1 MRAILQLK
9 PLLTIHLNAKSQSS
23 LKNKITLKNKLNHA
37 RIILEFIPSLIYF
50 LIQKVSVLKHL
61 APLIHIP
68 FKALWLGT
76 ALSMFLSLNLNA
88 EENPTKTEPKSAKG
102 VKNKPKSPVTK
113 VMMTNCDNIKDFNAK
128 QKEVLKAA
136 YQFGSKENLGYE
148 MAGIAWKESCAGTYK
163 INFSDPSAGIYHA
176 YIPSVLKSYGH
187 NNSPFL
193 RNVMGELLIKDDA
206 FASEVALKELLYWKT
221 RYHDNLKDMIKS
233 YNKGSRWEKNE
244 KANADA
250 EKYYEEIQDKIRR
263 LKESKIFDSQ
273 SSNDQELQKSANSN
287 LDLDPIGNAM
297 PQTLAKTETKETQ
310 IEETQTQK
318 SQEMKEAASEQ
329 AIKKP
334 LEKEKDKPMYFAQ
347 INSSA
352 DFAPAKK
359 SPKKP
364 AKASPKRSSKNNIS
378 VKNNTK
384 TASKSKEVCKNCSPG
399 QRNAILANHIT
410 LMQEL

>member
-1 MRAILQLK
+1 M
-9 PLLTIHLNAKSQSS
+9 
-23 LKNKITLKNKLNHA
+23 
-37 RIILEFIPSLIYF
+37 
-50 LIQKVSVLKHL
+50 KHL
-61 APLIHIP
+61 TPLTHTL
-68 FKALWLGT
+68 FKALWLGV
-76 ALSMFLSLNLNA
+76 ALSASLSLVA
-88 EENPTKTEPKSAKG
+88 AENPTKTEPKPAKG

-113 VMMTNCDNIKDFNAK
+113 VMMTNCDNLKDFNAK
-128 QKEVLKAA
+128 QKEVLKFA

-148 MAGIAWKESCAGTYK
+148 MAGIAWKESCAGVYK
-163 INFSDPSAGIYHA
+163 INFSDPSAGVYHS

-187 NNSPFL
+187 NDSPFL

-206 FASEVALKELLYWKT
+206 FASQVALKELLYWKT

-233 YNKGSRWEKNE
+233 YNKGSRWERNE
-244 KANADA
+244 KSNADA

-297 PQTLAKTETKETQ
+297 PQTLAAQKSQIEKSQ
-310 IEETQTQK
+310 IEETQAEKPQEPR
-318 SQEMKEAASEQ
+318 EMKEATSDQ
-329 AIKKP
+329 ITNKP
-334 LEKEKDKPMYFAQ
+334 EKAKDKPMYLAQ
-347 INSSA
+347 INST
-352 DFAPAKK
+352 DFTPAKK

-364 AKASPKRSSKNNIS
+364 AKASPKRFSKNNIS

-384 TASKSKEVCKNCSPG
+384 TASKNSKNKEVCKNCSPG

>member
-1 MRAILQLK
+1 M
-9 PLLTIHLNAKSQSS
+9 
-23 LKNKITLKNKLNHA
+23 
-37 RIILEFIPSLIYF
+37 
-50 LIQKVSVLKHL
+50 KHL
-61 APLIHIP
+61 TPLTHTL
-68 FKALWLGT
+68 FKALWLGA
-76 ALSMFLSLNLNA
+76 ALSASLSLAAA
-88 EENPTKTEPKSAKG
+88 ESPTKTEPKPAKG

-113 VMMTNCDNIKDFNAK
+113 VMMTNCDNLKDFNAK

-148 MAGIAWKESCAGTYK
+148 MAGIAWKESCAGVYK
-163 INFSDPSAGIYHA
+163 INFSDPSAGVYHS

-187 NNSPFL
+187 NDSPFL

-244 KANADA
+244 KSNADA
-250 EKYYEEIQDKIRR
+250 EKYYEEIQDRIRR

-310 IEETQTQK
+310 TEETQAEK
-318 SQEMKEAASEQ
+318 PREMKETTSEQ
-329 AIKKP
+329 TTNKP
-334 LEKEKDKPMYFAQ
+334 EKEKDKPMYLAQ
-347 INSSA
+347 INSA
-352 DFAPAKK
+352 DFTPAKK

-364 AKASPKRSSKNNIS
+364 AKANPKRSSKNNI
-378 VKNNTK
+378 NNIKSHSK
-384 TASKSKEVCKNCSPG
+384 TASKNSKNKEVCKNCSPG

>member
-1 MRAILQLK
+1 M
-9 PLLTIHLNAKSQSS
+9 
-23 LKNKITLKNKLNHA
+23 
-37 RIILEFIPSLIYF
+37 
-50 LIQKVSVLKHL
+50 KHL
-61 APLIHIP
+61 TPLTHTI
-68 FKALWLGT
+68 FKALLLGT
-76 ALSMFLSLNLNA
+76 ALNASLSLAAA
-88 EENPTKTEPKSAKG
+88 ESPTKTEPKPAKG

-113 VMMTNCDNIKDFNAK
+113 VMMTNCDSIKDFNAK

-148 MAGIAWKESCAGTYK
+148 MAGIAWKESCAGVYK
-163 INFSDPSAGIYHA
+163 INFSDPSTGVYHS

-187 NNSPFL
+187 NDSPFL

-244 KANADA
+244 KSNADA
-250 EKYYEEIQDKIRR
+250 EKYYEEIQDRIRR

-297 PQTLAKTETKETQ
+297 PQTLAKTEAKETQ
-310 IEETQTQK
+310 TEQTQAEK
-318 SQEMKEAASEQ
+318 SQEMKEATSEQ
-329 AIKKP
+329 TTSKP
-334 LEKEKDKPMYFAQ
+334 EKAKDKPMYLAQ
-347 INSSA
+347 INST
-352 DFAPAKK
+352 DFTPAKK

-364 AKASPKRSSKNNIS
+364 AKVSQKRSPKNNKNNAKS
-378 VKNNTK
+378 STK
-384 TASKSKEVCKNCSPG
+384 IASKKQEVCKNCSPG
-399 QRNAILANHIT
+399 QRNAILANRIT

>member
-1 MRAILQLK
+1 M
-9 PLLTIHLNAKSQSS
+9 
-23 LKNKITLKNKLNHA
+23 
-37 RIILEFIPSLIYF
+37 
-50 LIQKVSVLKHL
+50 KHL
-61 APLIHIP
+61 TPLTHTL
-68 FKALWLGT
+68 FKALWLGV
-76 ALSMFLSLNLNA
+76 ALSASLSLAAA
-88 EENPTKTEPKSAKG
+88 ESPTKTEPKPAKG

-113 VMMTNCDNIKDFNAK
+113 VMMTNCDNLKDFNAK

-250 EKYYEEIQDKIRR
+250 EKYYEEIQDRIRR

-297 PQTLAKTETKETQ
+297 PQTLAAQKSQIEKSQ
-310 IEETQTQK
+310 IEETQAEK
-318 SQEMKEAASEQ
+318 SQEMKEATSER

-347 INSSA
+347 INSA

-359 SPKKP
+359 NPKKP
-364 AKASPKRSSKNNIS
+364 AKVSPKRSSKNNIS
-378 VKNNTK
+378 VKSNTK
-384 TASKSKEVCKNCSPG
+384 TASKNKEVCKNCSPG

>member
-1 MRAILQLK
+1 M
-9 PLLTIHLNAKSQSS
+9 
-23 LKNKITLKNKLNHA
+23 
-37 RIILEFIPSLIYF
+37 
-50 LIQKVSVLKHL
+50 KHL
-61 APLIHIP
+61 TPLTHTL
-68 FKALWLGT
+68 FKALWLGV
-76 ALSMFLSLNLNA
+76 ALSASLSLVAA
-88 EENPTKTEPKSAKG
+88 ESPTKTEPKPAKG

-113 VMMTNCDNIKDFNAK
+113 VMMTNCDNLKDFNAK

-148 MAGIAWKESCAGTYK
+148 MAGIAWKESCAGVYK
-163 INFSDPSAGIYHA
+163 INFSDPSAGVYHS

-187 NNSPFL
+187 NDSPFL

-244 KANADA
+244 KSNADA
-250 EKYYEEIQDKIRR
+250 EKYYEEIQDRIRR

-297 PQTLAKTETKETQ
+297 PQALAKTEAKETQ
-310 IEETQTQK
+310 TEETQAEK
-318 SQEMKEAASEQ
+318 SQEMKEATSEQ
-329 AIKKP
+329 TTSKP
-334 LEKEKDKPMYFAQ
+334 EKAKDKPMYFAQ
-347 INSSA
+347 NNST

-364 AKASPKRSSKNNIS
+364 AKASQKRSFKNNIS

-384 TASKSKEVCKNCSPG
+384 TASKKQEVCKNCSPG

>member
-1 MRAILQLK
+1 M
-9 PLLTIHLNAKSQSS
+9 
-23 LKNKITLKNKLNHA
+23 
-37 RIILEFIPSLIYF
+37 
-50 LIQKVSVLKHL
+50 KHL
-61 APLIHIP
+61 TPLTHTL
-68 FKALWLGT
+68 FKALWLGA
-76 ALSMFLSLNLNA
+76 ALSASLSLVAA
-88 EENPTKTEPKSAKG
+88 ESPTKTEPKPAKG

-113 VMMTNCDNIKDFNAK
+113 VMMTNCDNLKDFNAK

-148 MAGIAWKESCAGTYK
+148 MAGIAWKESCAGVYK
-163 INFSDPSAGIYHA
+163 INFSDPSAGVYHS

-187 NNSPFL
+187 NDSPFL

-206 FASEVALKELLYWKT
+206 FASQVALKELLYWKT

-244 KANADA
+244 KSNADA

-297 PQTLAKTETKETQ
+297 PQTLAAQKSQ
-310 IEETQTQK
+310 IEKSQTEETQAEK
-318 SQEMKEAASEQ
+318 PQEMKEATSEQ
-329 AIKKP
+329 TANKP
-334 LEKEKDKPMYFAQ
+334 EKAKDKPMYLAQ
-347 INSSA
+347 INDA
-352 DFAPAKK
+352 DFTPAKK

-384 TASKSKEVCKNCSPG
+384 TASKNSKNKEVCKNCSPG

>member
-1 MRAILQLK
+1 M
-9 PLLTIHLNAKSQSS
+9 
-23 LKNKITLKNKLNHA
+23 
-37 RIILEFIPSLIYF
+37 
-50 LIQKVSVLKHL
+50 KHL
-61 APLIHIP
+61 TPLTHTL

-76 ALSMFLSLNLNA
+76 VLSASLSLIAA
-88 EENPTKTEPKSAKG
+88 ESPTKTEPKPAKG

-113 VMMTNCDNIKDFNAK
+113 VMMTNCDNLKDFNAK
-128 QKEVLKAA
+128 QKEVLKSA

-148 MAGIAWKESCAGTYK
+148 MAGIAWKESCAGVYK
-163 INFSDPSAGIYHA
+163 INFSDPSAGVYHS

-187 NNSPFL
+187 NDSPFL
-193 RNVMGELLIKDDA
+193 RNVMGELLIKDDV

-244 KANADA
+244 KSNADA

-297 PQTLAKTETKETQ
+297 PQTLATQKSQIEKSQ
-310 IEETQTQK
+310 IEETQAEK
-318 SQEMKEAASEQ
+318 SQEMKEATSEQ
-329 AIKKP
+329 TANKP
-334 LEKEKDKPMYFAQ
+334 EKAKDKPMYFAQ
-347 INSSA
+347 INNA

-364 AKASPKRSSKNNIS
+364 AKASPKRSPKNNM
-378 VKNNTK
+378 KNNKSNAK
-384 TASKSKEVCKNCSPG
+384 TTSKSKEVCKNCSPG

>member
-1 MRAILQLK
+1 M
-9 PLLTIHLNAKSQSS
+9 
-23 LKNKITLKNKLNHA
+23 
-37 RIILEFIPSLIYF
+37 
-50 LIQKVSVLKHL
+50 KHL
-61 APLIHIP
+61 TPLTHTI
-68 FKALWLGT
+68 FKALLLGT
-76 ALSMFLSLNLNA
+76 TLNASLSLA
-88 EENPTKTEPKSAKG
+88 ATESPTKTEPKPAKG

-128 QKEVLKAA
+128 QKEVLKFA

-148 MAGIAWKESCAGTYK
+148 MAGIAWKESCAGVYK
-163 INFSDPSAGIYHA
+163 INFSDPSAGVYHS

-187 NNSPFL
+187 NDSPFL

-244 KANADA
+244 KSNADA
-250 EKYYEEIQDKIRR
+250 EKYYEDIQDRIRR
-263 LKESKIFDSQ
+263 LKESKIFDLQ

-310 IEETQTQK
+310 TEKTQAEK
-318 SQEMKEAASEQ
+318 PQEMKEAISEQ
-329 AIKKP
+329 TISKP
-334 LEKEKDKPMYFAQ
+334 EKAKDKPLYLAQ
-347 INSSA
+347 INST
-352 DFAPAKK
+352 DFTPAKK
-359 SPKKP
+359 SPQKP
-364 AKASPKRSSKNNIS
+364 AKVSQKRSPKNNI
-378 VKNNTK
+378 KNNAKSNAK
-384 TASKSKEVCKNCSPG
+384 TASKNKEVCKNCSPW
-399 QRNAILANHIT
+399 QRNAILANRIT

>member
-1 MRAILQLK
+1 M
-9 PLLTIHLNAKSQSS
+9 
-23 LKNKITLKNKLNHA
+23 
-37 RIILEFIPSLIYF
+37 
-50 LIQKVSVLKHL
+50 KHL
-61 APLIHIP
+61 TPLTHTI
-68 FKALWLGT
+68 FKALLLGT
-76 ALSMFLSLNLNA
+76 TLSASLSLA
-88 EENPTKTEPKSAKG
+88 ATESPTKTEPKPAKG

-128 QKEVLKAA
+128 QKEVLKFA

-148 MAGIAWKESCAGTYK
+148 MAGIAWKESCAGVYK
-163 INFSDPSAGIYHA
+163 INFSDPSAGVYHS

-187 NNSPFL
+187 NDSPFL

-244 KANADA
+244 KSNAEA
-250 EKYYEEIQDKIRR
+250 EKYYEEIQDRIRR

-310 IEETQTQK
+310 TEKTQAEK
-318 SQEMKEAASEQ
+318 PQEMKEATSEQ
-329 AIKKP
+329 TTNKP
-334 LEKEKDKPMYFAQ
+334 EKAKDKPLYLAQ
-347 INSSA
+347 INSA
-352 DFAPAKK
+352 DFTPAKK
-359 SPKKP
+359 SPQKP
-364 AKASPKRSSKNNIS
+364 AKVSQKRSPKNNI
-378 VKNNTK
+378 KNNAKSNTK
-384 TASKSKEVCKNCSPG
+384 TASKNKEVCKNCSPG

>member
-1 MRAILQLK
+1 M
-9 PLLTIHLNAKSQSS
+9 
-23 LKNKITLKNKLNHA
+23 
-37 RIILEFIPSLIYF
+37 
-50 LIQKVSVLKHL
+50 KHL
-61 APLIHIP
+61 TPLTHTL
-68 FKALWLGT
+68 FKALWLGA
-76 ALSMFLSLNLNA
+76 ALSTSLSLVAA
-88 EENPTKTEPKSAKG
+88 ESPTKTEPKPAKG

-148 MAGIAWKESCAGTYK
+148 MAGIAWKESCAGVYK
-163 INFSDPSAGIYHA
+163 INFSDPSAGVYHS

-187 NNSPFL
+187 NDSPFL

-244 KANADA
+244 KSNADA
-250 EKYYEEIQDKIRR
+250 EKYYEEIQDRIRR
-263 LKESKIFDSQ
+263 LKESKIFDSY
-273 SSNDQELQKSANSN
+273 SNNEEALQKSANSN

-297 PQTLAKTETKETQ
+297 PQALIAKETK
-310 IEETQTQK
+310 IEETQAEK
-318 SQEMKEAASEQ
+318 SQEMKEATSEQ
-329 AIKKP
+329 TKSKP
-334 LEKEKDKPMYFAQ
+334 EKAKDKPMYLAQ
-347 INSSA
+347 INSA

-359 SPKKP
+359 RSQKP
-364 AKASPKRSSKNNIS
+364 AKASPKRSSKNNIKKNN

>member
-1 MRAILQLK
+1 M
-9 PLLTIHLNAKSQSS
+9 
-23 LKNKITLKNKLNHA
+23 
-37 RIILEFIPSLIYF
+37 
-50 LIQKVSVLKHL
+50 KHL
-61 APLIHIP
+61 TPLTHTI
-68 FKALWLGT
+68 FKALLLGT
-76 ALSMFLSLNLNA
+76 ALSASLSLAAA
-88 EENPTKTEPKSAKG
+88 ESPTKTEPKPAKG

-148 MAGIAWKESCAGTYK
+148 MAGIAWKESCAGVYK
-163 INFSDPSAGIYHA
+163 INFSDPSAGVYHS

-187 NNSPFL
+187 NDSPFL

-244 KANADA
+244 KSNADA
-250 EKYYEEIQDKIRR
+250 EKYYEEIQDRIRR

-297 PQTLAKTETKETQ
+297 PQTLAAQKSQIEKSQ
-310 IEETQTQK
+310 IEETQAEK
-318 SQEMKEAASEQ
+318 PQEMKETTSEQ
-329 AIKKP
+329 TTNKP
-334 LEKEKDKPMYFAQ
+334 EKEKDKPMYLAQ
-347 INSSA
+347 INST
-352 DFAPAKK
+352 DFTPAKK

-364 AKASPKRSSKNNIS
+364 AKANPKRFSKNNIS

-384 TASKSKEVCKNCSPG
+384 TASKNSKNKEMCKNCSPG

>member
-1 MRAILQLK
+1 M
-9 PLLTIHLNAKSQSS
+9 
-23 LKNKITLKNKLNHA
+23 
-37 RIILEFIPSLIYF
+37 
-50 LIQKVSVLKHL
+50 KHL
-61 APLIHIP
+61 TPLTHTL

-76 ALSMFLSLNLNA
+76 VLSASLSLVAA
-88 EENPTKTEPKSAKG
+88 ESPAKTEPKPAKG

-113 VMMTNCDNIKDFNAK
+113 VMMTNCDSIKDFNAK

-148 MAGIAWKESCAGTYK
+148 MAGIAWKESCAGAYK
-163 INFSDPSAGIYHA
+163 INFSDPSAGVYHS

-187 NNSPFL
+187 NDSPFL

-233 YNKGSRWEKNE
+233 YNKGSRWERSE
-244 KANADA
+244 KSNAEA
-250 EKYYEEIQDKIRR
+250 EKYYEEIQDRIRR

-287 LDLDPIGNAM
+287 LDLDPIGNTM
-297 PQTLAKTETKETQ
+297 PQTLAQTETKKTQ
-310 IEETQTQK
+310 VEKTQAEK
-318 SQEMKEAASEQ
+318 SQEMKEATSEQ
-329 AIKKP
+329 TKSKP
-334 LEKEKDKPMYFAQ
+334 EKAKDKPMYLAQ
-347 INSSA
+347 INSS
-352 DFAPAKK
+352 DFTPAKK

-364 AKASPKRSSKNNIS
+364 AKVSQKRSFKNNIKNN
-378 VKNNTK
+378 VKNNAK
-384 TASKSKEVCKNCSPG
+384 TASKKQEVCKNCSPG
-399 QRNAILANHIT
+399 QRNAILANRIT

>member
-1 MRAILQLK
+1 M
-9 PLLTIHLNAKSQSS
+9 
-23 LKNKITLKNKLNHA
+23 
-37 RIILEFIPSLIYF
+37 
-50 LIQKVSVLKHL
+50 KHL

-76 ALSMFLSLNLNA
+76 ALSTFLSLNLNA
-88 EENPTKTEPKSAKG
+88 EESPTKTEPKPAKG
-102 VKNKPKSPVTK
+102 VKNKPKSPVTN

-148 MAGIAWKESCAGTYK
+148 MAGIAWKESCAGVYK

-297 PQTLAKTETKETQ
+297 PQTLAQTETKETQ
-310 IEETQTQK
+310 IEENQTQK
-318 SQEMKEAASEQ
+318 SQEMKEATSEQ
-329 AIKKP
+329 ITNKP
-334 LEKEKDKPMYFAQ
+334 EKAKDKPMYFAQ
-347 INSSA
+347 INNA

>member
-76 ALSMFLSLNLNA
+76 ALSTFLSLNLNA
-88 EENPTKTEPKSAKG
+88 EENPTKTEPKPAKG
-102 VKNKPKSPVTK
+102 VKNKPKSPVTN

-148 MAGIAWKESCAGTYK
+148 MAGIAWKESCAGVYK

-250 EKYYEEIQDKIRR
+250 EKYYEEIQDRIRR

-287 LDLDPIGNAM
+287 LDLDPIGSAM

-310 IEETQTQK
+310 IEEAQTQK
-318 SQEMKEAASEQ
+318 SQEMKETANER
-329 AIKKP
+329 AINKP

-347 INSSA
+347 INNA
-352 DFAPAKK
+352 DFVPAKK

>member
-1 MRAILQLK
+1 M
-9 PLLTIHLNAKSQSS
+9 
-23 LKNKITLKNKLNHA
+23 
-37 RIILEFIPSLIYF
+37 
-50 LIQKVSVLKHL
+50 KHL
-61 APLIHIP
+61 TPLTHTL
-68 FKALWLGT
+68 FKALWLGA
-76 ALSMFLSLNLNA
+76 ALNASLSLVAA
-88 EENPTKTEPKSAKG
+88 ESPTKTEPKPAKG

-113 VMMTNCDNIKDFNAK
+113 VMMTNCDNLKDFNAR

-148 MAGIAWKESCAGTYK
+148 MAGIAWKESCAGVYK
-163 INFSDPSAGIYHA
+163 INFSDPSAGVYHS

-187 NNSPFL
+187 NDSPFL

-233 YNKGSRWEKNE
+233 YNKGSRWERSE
-244 KANADA
+244 KSNAEA
-250 EKYYEEIQDKIRR
+250 EKYYEEIQDRIRR

-297 PQTLAKTETKETQ
+297 SQTLAKTEVKETQ
-310 IEETQTQK
+310 TEQTQAEK
-318 SQEMKEAASEQ
+318 SQEMKEATSEQ
-329 AIKKP
+329 TTSKP
-334 LEKEKDKPMYFAQ
+334 EKAKDKPMYLAQ
-347 INSSA
+347 INSA
-352 DFAPAKK
+352 DFTPAKK

-364 AKASPKRSSKNNIS
+364 AKANLKRSSKNNIS

-384 TASKSKEVCKNCSPG
+384 TASKKQEVCKNCSPG

>member
-1 MRAILQLK
+1 M
-9 PLLTIHLNAKSQSS
+9 
-23 LKNKITLKNKLNHA
+23 
-37 RIILEFIPSLIYF
+37 
-50 LIQKVSVLKHL
+50 KHL
-61 APLIHIP
+61 TPLTHTL

-76 ALSMFLSLNLNA
+76 VLSASLSLVAA
-88 EENPTKTEPKSAKG
+88 ESPTKTEPKPAKG

-113 VMMTNCDNIKDFNAK
+113 VMMTNCDNLKDFNAK

-148 MAGIAWKESCAGTYK
+148 MAGIAWKESCAGVYK
-163 INFSDPSAGIYHA
+163 INFSDPSAGVYHS

-187 NNSPFL
+187 NDSPFL

-244 KANADA
+244 KSNADA
-250 EKYYEEIQDKIRR
+250 EKYYEEIQDRIRR

-273 SSNDQELQKSANSN
+273 SSNDLELQKSANSN

-297 PQTLAKTETKETQ
+297 PQTLAAQKSQ
-310 IEETQTQK
+310 IEKSQTEETQAEK
-318 SQEMKEAASEQ
+318 SQEMKEATSEQ
-329 AIKKP
+329 TANKP
-334 LEKEKDKPMYFAQ
+334 EKAKDKPMYLAQ
-347 INSSA
+347 INST
-352 DFAPAKK
+352 DFTPAKK

-364 AKASPKRSSKNNIS
+364 AKASPKRSSKNNIKKNN

-384 TASKSKEVCKNCSPG
+384 TASKKQEVCKNCSPG

>member
-1 MRAILQLK
+1 M
-9 PLLTIHLNAKSQSS
+9 
-23 LKNKITLKNKLNHA
+23 
-37 RIILEFIPSLIYF
+37 
-50 LIQKVSVLKHL
+50 KHL
-61 APLIHIP
+61 TPLTHTI
-68 FKALWLGT
+68 FKALLLGT
-76 ALSMFLSLNLNA
+76 ALSTSLSLA
-88 EENPTKTEPKSAKG
+88 ATESPTKTEPKPAKG

-148 MAGIAWKESCAGTYK
+148 MAGIAWKESCAGVYK
-163 INFSDPSAGIYHA
+163 INFSDPSAGVYHS

-187 NNSPFL
+187 NDSPFL

-244 KANADA
+244 KSNADA
-250 EKYYEEIQDKIRR
+250 EKYYEEIQDRIRR

-297 PQTLAKTETKETQ
+297 PQTLAAQKSQIEKSQ
-310 IEETQTQK
+310 IEETQAEK
-318 SQEMKEAASEQ
+318 PQEMKETTSEQ
-329 AIKKP
+329 TTNKP
-334 LEKEKDKPMYFAQ
+334 EKEKDKPMYLAQ
-347 INSSA
+347 INST
-352 DFAPAKK
+352 DFTPAKK

-364 AKASPKRSSKNNIS
+364 AKANPKRFSKNNIS

-384 TASKSKEVCKNCSPG
+384 TASKNSKNKEMCKNCSPG

>member
-1 MRAILQLK
+1 M
-9 PLLTIHLNAKSQSS
+9 
-23 LKNKITLKNKLNHA
+23 
-37 RIILEFIPSLIYF
+37 
-50 LIQKVSVLKHL
+50 KHL
-61 APLIHIP
+61 TPLTHTI
-68 FKALWLGT
+68 FKALFLGT
-76 ALSMFLSLNLNA
+76 ALSASLSLSA
-88 EENPTKTEPKSAKG
+88 TESPTKG

-113 VMMTNCDNIKDFNAK
+113 VMMTNCDNLKDFNAK

-148 MAGIAWKESCAGTYK
+148 MAGIAWKESCAGVYK
-163 INFSDPSAGIYHA
+163 INFSDPSAGVYHS

-233 YNKGSRWEKNE
+233 YNKGSRWERSE
-244 KANADA
+244 KSNAEA
-250 EKYYEEIQDKIRR
+250 EKYYEEIQDRIRR

-297 PQTLAKTETKETQ
+297 PQTLATKETQ
-310 IEETQTQK
+310 TEETQTEQTQAEK

-329 AIKKP
+329 TTSKP
-334 LEKEKDKPMYFAQ
+334 EKAKDKPMYLAQ
-347 INSSA
+347 INST
-352 DFAPAKK
+352 DFTPAKK

-364 AKASPKRSSKNNIS
+364 ARMSQKRPKNN
-378 VKNNTK
+378 KNNAKSNTK
-384 TASKSKEVCKNCSPG
+384 TASKKQEVCKNCSPG

>member
-1 MRAILQLK
+1 M
-9 PLLTIHLNAKSQSS
+9 
-23 LKNKITLKNKLNHA
+23 
-37 RIILEFIPSLIYF
+37 
-50 LIQKVSVLKHL
+50 KHL
-61 APLIHIP
+61 TPLTHTL

-76 ALSMFLSLNLNA
+76 VLSASLSLVAA
-88 EENPTKTEPKSAKG
+88 ESPTKTEPKSAKG

-113 VMMTNCDNIKDFNAK
+113 VMMTNCDNLKDFNAK

-148 MAGIAWKESCAGTYK
+148 MAGIAWKESCAGVYK
-163 INFSDPSAGIYHA
+163 INFSDPSAGVYHS

-187 NNSPFL
+187 NDSPFL

-244 KANADA
+244 KSNADA
-250 EKYYEEIQDKIRR
+250 EKYYEEIQDRIRR

-297 PQTLAKTETKETQ
+297 PQTLAAQKSQIEKSQ
-310 IEETQTQK
+310 IEETQAEK
-318 SQEMKEAASEQ
+318 SQEMKEATSEQ
-329 AIKKP
+329 ITNKP
-334 LEKEKDKPMYFAQ
+334 EKAKDKPMYLAQ
-347 INSSA
+347 INSA
-352 DFAPAKK
+352 DFTPAKK
-359 SPKKP
+359 RSQKP
-364 AKASPKRSSKNNIS
+364 ARVSQKRSSKNNIS

-384 TASKSKEVCKNCSPG
+384 TASKKQEVCKNCSPG

>member
-1 MRAILQLK
+1 M
-9 PLLTIHLNAKSQSS
+9 
-23 LKNKITLKNKLNHA
+23 
-37 RIILEFIPSLIYF
+37 
-50 LIQKVSVLKHL
+50 KHL
-61 APLIHIP
+61 TPLTHTL
-68 FKALWLGT
+68 FKALWLGV
-76 ALSMFLSLNLNA
+76 ALSASLSLVA
-88 EENPTKTEPKSAKG
+88 AENPTKTEPKPTKG

-113 VMMTNCDNIKDFNAK
+113 VMMTNCDNLKDFNAK

-148 MAGIAWKESCAGTYK
+148 MAGIAWKESCAGVYK
-163 INFSDPSAGIYHA
+163 INFSDPSAGIYHS

-221 RYHDNLKDMIKS
+221 RYHDNLKNMIKS

-244 KANADA
+244 KSNAEA
-250 EKYYEEIQDKIRR
+250 EKYYEEIQDRIRR

-297 PQTLAKTETKETQ
+297 PQTLAQTETKKSQ
-310 IEETQTQK
+310 IEETQAEK
-318 SQEMKEAASEQ
+318 PQEMKEATSEQ
-329 AIKKP
+329 ITNKP
-334 LEKEKDKPMYFAQ
+334 EKAKDKPMYLAQ
-347 INSSA
+347 NNST
-352 DFAPAKK
+352 DFVPAKK
-359 SPKKP
+359 SSQKP
-364 AKASPKRSSKNNIS
+364 AKASPKRFSKNNINN
-378 VKNNTK
+378 VKSHTK
-384 TASKSKEVCKNCSPG
+384 TASKNSKSKEVCKNCSPG

>member
-1 MRAILQLK
+1 M
-9 PLLTIHLNAKSQSS
+9 
-23 LKNKITLKNKLNHA
+23 
-37 RIILEFIPSLIYF
+37 
-50 LIQKVSVLKHL
+50 KHL
-61 APLIHIP
+61 TPLTHTI
-68 FKALWLGT
+68 FKALLLGT
-76 ALSMFLSLNLNA
+76 ALSASLSLAAA
-88 EENPTKTEPKSAKG
+88 ESPTKTEPKSAKG

-113 VMMTNCDNIKDFNAK
+113 VMMTNCDSIKDFNAK
-128 QKEVLKAA
+128 QKEVLKFA

-148 MAGIAWKESCAGTYK
+148 MAGIAWKESCAGVYK
-163 INFSDPSAGIYHA
+163 INFSDPSAGVYHS

-187 NNSPFL
+187 NDSPFL

-244 KANADA
+244 KSNADA
-250 EKYYEEIQDKIRR
+250 EKYYEEIQDRIRR

-318 SQEMKEAASEQ
+318 SQEMKEATSDQTAN
-329 AIKKP
+329 KP
-334 LEKEKDKPMYFAQ
+334 EKAKDKPMYLAQ
-347 INSSA
+347 INSA
-352 DFAPAKK
+352 DFTPAKK
-359 SPKKP
+359 RSQKP

>member
-1 MRAILQLK
+1 M
-9 PLLTIHLNAKSQSS
+9 
-23 LKNKITLKNKLNHA
+23 
-37 RIILEFIPSLIYF
+37 
-50 LIQKVSVLKHL
+50 SVLKHL

-68 FKALWLGT
+68 FKALWLGA
-76 ALSMFLSLNLNA
+76 ALSASLSLVA
-88 EENPTKTEPKSAKG
+88 AENPTKTEPKPAKG
-102 VKNKPKSPVTK
+102 VKNKPKSPVTN
-113 VMMTNCDNIKDFNAK
+113 VMMTNCDNLKDFNAK

-250 EKYYEEIQDKIRR
+250 EKYYEEIQDRIRR
-263 LKESKIFDSQ
+263 LKESKILIFDSQ

-310 IEETQTQK
+310 IEEAQTQK
-318 SQEMKEAASEQ
+318 SQEMKEATSER
-329 AIKKP
+329 AINKP
-334 LEKEKDKPMYFAQ
+334 LEKERDKPMYLAQ
-347 INSSA
+347 INSA
-352 DFAPAKK
+352 DFVPAKK

-364 AKASPKRSSKNNIS
+364 AKASPKRSPKNNM
-378 VKNNTK
+378 KNNKSNAK
-384 TASKSKEVCKNCSPG
+384 TASKNKEVCKNCSPG

>member
-1 MRAILQLK
+1 M
-9 PLLTIHLNAKSQSS
+9 
-23 LKNKITLKNKLNHA
+23 
-37 RIILEFIPSLIYF
+37 
-50 LIQKVSVLKHL
+50 KHL

-68 FKALWLGT
+68 FKALWLGA
-76 ALSMFLSLNLNA
+76 ALSAFLSLNLNA
-88 EENPTKTEPKSAKG
+88 EENPTKTEPKPAKR
-102 VKNKPKSPVTK
+102 VKNKPKSPVTN
-113 VMMTNCDNIKDFNAK
+113 VMMTNCDNLKDFNAK
-128 QKEVLKAA
+128 QKDVLKVA

-148 MAGIAWKESCAGTYK
+148 MAGIAWKESCAGVYK
-163 INFSDPSAGIYHA
+163 INFSDPSAGVYHS

-187 NNSPFL
+187 NDSPFL

-244 KANADA
+244 KSNADA
-250 EKYYEEIQDKIRR
+250 EKYYEEIQDRIRR

-297 PQTLAKTETKETQ
+297 PQTLATQKSQIEKSQ
-310 IEETQTQK
+310 IEETQAEK
-318 SQEMKEAASEQ
+318 PQEMKKATSEQ
-329 AIKKP
+329 TANKP
-334 LEKEKDKPMYFAQ
+334 EKAKDKPMYLAQ
-347 INSSA
+347 INSA

-364 AKASPKRSSKNNIS
+364 AKASPKRSSKNNINN
-378 VKNNTK
+378 VKSNAK
-384 TASKSKEVCKNCSPG
+384 TASKNSKNKEVCKNCSPG

>member
-1 MRAILQLK
+1 M
-9 PLLTIHLNAKSQSS
+9 
-23 LKNKITLKNKLNHA
+23 
-37 RIILEFIPSLIYF
+37 
-50 LIQKVSVLKHL
+50 KHL
-61 APLIHIP
+61 TPLTHTL
-68 FKALWLGT
+68 FKALLLGT
-76 ALSMFLSLNLNA
+76 ALSASLSLA
-88 EENPTKTEPKSAKG
+88 ATESPTKTEPKPAKG

-113 VMMTNCDNIKDFNAK
+113 VMMTNCDNLKDFNAK

-148 MAGIAWKESCAGTYK
+148 MAGIAWKESCAGVYK
-163 INFSDPSAGIYHA
+163 INFSDPSAGVYHS

-193 RNVMGELLIKDDA
+193 RNVMGELFIKDDA

-244 KANADA
+244 KSNADA
-250 EKYYEEIQDKIRR
+250 EKYYEEIQDRIRR

-297 PQTLAKTETKETQ
+297 PQTLAAQKSQIEKSQ
-310 IEETQTQK
+310 IEETQAEK
-318 SQEMKEAASEQ
+318 PREMKEATSEQ
-329 AIKKP
+329 TKSKP
-334 LEKEKDKPMYFAQ
+334 EKAKDKPMYLAQ
-347 INSSA
+347 INSA
-352 DFAPAKK
+352 DFTPAKK

-364 AKASPKRSSKNNIS
+364 AKASPKRSSKNNTNN
-378 VKNNTK
+378 VKSHTK
-384 TASKSKEVCKNCSPG
+384 TASKNSKNKEVCKNCSPG

>member
-1 MRAILQLK
+1 M
-9 PLLTIHLNAKSQSS
+9 
-23 LKNKITLKNKLNHA
+23 
-37 RIILEFIPSLIYF
+37 
-50 LIQKVSVLKHL
+50 KHL
-61 APLIHIP
+61 TPLTHTI
-68 FKALWLGT
+68 FKALLLGT
-76 ALSMFLSLNLNA
+76 ALSASLSLVAA
-88 EENPTKTEPKSAKG
+88 ESPTKTESKPAKG

-113 VMMTNCDNIKDFNAK
+113 VMMTNCDNLKDFNAK

-148 MAGIAWKESCAGTYK
+148 MASIAWKESCAGVYK
-163 INFSDPSAGIYHA
+163 INFSDPSAGVYHS

-187 NNSPFL
+187 NDSPFL

-244 KANADA
+244 KSNADA
-250 EKYYEEIQDKIRR
+250 EKYYEEIQDRIRR

-297 PQTLAKTETKETQ
+297 PQTLAAQKSQIEKTQ
-310 IEETQTQK
+310 IEETQAEK
-318 SQEMKEAASEQ
+318 SQEMKETTSEQ
-329 AIKKP
+329 TTNKP
-334 LEKEKDKPMYFAQ
+334 EKAKDKPMYLAQ
-347 INSSA
+347 INSA
-352 DFAPAKK
+352 DFTPAKK
-359 SPKKP
+359 RSQKP

>member
-1 MRAILQLK
+1 M
-9 PLLTIHLNAKSQSS
+9 
-23 LKNKITLKNKLNHA
+23 
-37 RIILEFIPSLIYF
+37 
-50 LIQKVSVLKHL
+50 KHL
-61 APLIHIP
+61 TPLTHTI
-68 FKALWLGT
+68 FKALLLGT
-76 ALSMFLSLNLNA
+76 ALSASLSLA
-88 EENPTKTEPKSAKG
+88 ATESPTKTEPKSAKG

-148 MAGIAWKESCAGTYK
+148 MAGIAWKESCAGVYK
-163 INFSDPSAGIYHA
+163 INFSDPSAGVYHS

-233 YNKGSRWEKNE
+233 YNKGSRWERSE
-244 KANADA
+244 KSNTEA
-250 EKYYEEIQDKIRR
+250 EKYYEDIQDRIRR

-297 PQTLAKTETKETQ
+297 PQTLIAKETQ
-310 IEETQTQK
+310 TEKTQTEQTQAEK
-318 SQEMKEAASEQ
+318 SQEMKEATSEQ
-329 AIKKP
+329 TTSKP
-334 LEKEKDKPMYFAQ
+334 EKAKDKPMYLAQ
-347 INSSA
+347 TNST
-352 DFAPAKK
+352 DFTPAKK

-364 AKASPKRSSKNNIS
+364 ARMSQKRSPKNNKNNIKS
-378 VKNNTK
+378 STK
-384 TASKSKEVCKNCSPG
+384 TASKKQEVCKNCSPG

>member
-1 MRAILQLK
+1 M
-9 PLLTIHLNAKSQSS
+9 
-23 LKNKITLKNKLNHA
+23 
-37 RIILEFIPSLIYF
+37 
-50 LIQKVSVLKHL
+50 KHL
-61 APLIHIP
+61 TPLTHTI
-68 FKALWLGT
+68 FKALLLGT
-76 ALSMFLSLNLNA
+76 ALSASLSLAAA
-88 EENPTKTEPKSAKG
+88 ESPTKTEPKPAKG

-148 MAGIAWKESCAGTYK
+148 MASIAWKESCAGVYK
-163 INFSDPSAGIYHA
+163 INFSDPSAGVYHS

-244 KANADA
+244 KSNADA
-250 EKYYEEIQDKIRR
+250 EKYYEEIQDRIRR

-297 PQTLAKTETKETQ
+297 PQALIAKETQ
-310 IEETQTQK
+310 TEETQAEK
-318 SQEMKEAASEQ
+318 SQEMKEATSEQ
-329 AIKKP
+329 TKSK
-334 LEKEKDKPMYFAQ
+334 LEKAKDKPMYLAQ
-347 INSSA
+347 INST
-352 DFAPAKK
+352 DFTPVKK

-364 AKASPKRSSKNNIS
+364 AKVSQKRSFKNNIKNN
-378 VKNNTK
+378 VKNNAK
-384 TASKSKEVCKNCSPG
+384 TASKKQEVCKNCSPG
-399 QRNAILANHIT
+399 QRNAILANRIT

>member
-1 MRAILQLK
+1 M
-9 PLLTIHLNAKSQSS
+9 
-23 LKNKITLKNKLNHA
+23 
-37 RIILEFIPSLIYF
+37 
-50 LIQKVSVLKHL
+50 KHL
-61 APLIHIP
+61 TPLTHTL
-68 FKALWLGT
+68 FKALWLGA
-76 ALSMFLSLNLNA
+76 ALNASLSLVAA
-88 EENPTKTEPKSAKG
+88 ESPTKTEPKPAKG

-148 MAGIAWKESCAGTYK
+148 MAGIAWKESCAGVYK
-163 INFSDPSAGIYHA
+163 INFSDPSAGVYHS

-187 NNSPFL
+187 NDSPFL

-221 RYHDNLKDMIKS
+221 RYHDNLKNMIKS

-244 KANADA
+244 KSNADA

-297 PQTLAKTETKETQ
+297 PQTLAAQKSQ
-310 IEETQTQK
+310 IEKSQTEETQAEK
-318 SQEMKEAASEQ
+318 SQEMKEATSEQ
-329 AIKKP
+329 TKSKP
-334 LEKEKDKPMYFAQ
+334 EKAKDKPMYLAQ
-347 INSSA
+347 INST
-352 DFAPAKK
+352 DFTPAKK

-364 AKASPKRSSKNNIS
+364 AKASPKRSSKNNTKS
-378 VKNNTK
+378 NAK

>member
-1 MRAILQLK
+1 M
-9 PLLTIHLNAKSQSS
+9 
-23 LKNKITLKNKLNHA
+23 
-37 RIILEFIPSLIYF
+37 
-50 LIQKVSVLKHL
+50 KHL
-61 APLIHIP
+61 TPLTHTL
-68 FKALWLGT
+68 FRALWLG
-76 ALSMFLSLNLNA
+76 AVLSASLSLVAA
-88 EENPTKTEPKSAKG
+88 ESPTKTEPKSAKG

-113 VMMTNCDNIKDFNAK
+113 VMMTNCDNLKDFNAK

-148 MAGIAWKESCAGTYK
+148 MAGIAWKESCAGVYK
-163 INFSDPSAGIYHA
+163 INFSDPSAGIYHS

-221 RYHDNLKDMIKS
+221 RYHDNLKNMIKS

-244 KANADA
+244 KSNAEA
-250 EKYYEEIQDKIRR
+250 EKYYEEIQDRIRR

-297 PQTLAKTETKETQ
+297 PQTLAQTETKKTQIEKSQ
-310 IEETQTQK
+310 IEETQAEK
-318 SQEMKEAASEQ
+318 PQEMKEATSEQ
-329 AIKKP
+329 ITNKP
-334 LEKEKDKPMYFAQ
+334 EKAKDKPMYLAQ
-347 INSSA
+347 NNSA
-352 DFAPAKK
+352 DFVPAKK

-384 TASKSKEVCKNCSPG
+384 TASKNSKNKEVCKNCSPG

>member
-1 MRAILQLK
+1 M
-9 PLLTIHLNAKSQSS
+9 
-23 LKNKITLKNKLNHA
+23 
-37 RIILEFIPSLIYF
+37 
-50 LIQKVSVLKHL
+50 KHL
-61 APLIHIP
+61 TPLTHTI
-68 FKALWLGT
+68 FKALLLGT
-76 ALSMFLSLNLNA
+76 ALSTSLSLAAA
-88 EENPTKTEPKSAKG
+88 ESPTKTEPKPAKG

-113 VMMTNCDNIKDFNAK
+113 VMMTNCDNLKDFNAK

-148 MAGIAWKESCAGTYK
+148 MAGIAWKESCAGVYK
-163 INFSDPSAGIYHA
+163 INFSDPSAGVYHS

-187 NNSPFL
+187 NDSPFL

-206 FASEVALKELLYWKT
+206 FASQVALKELLYWKT

-244 KANADA
+244 KSNADA
-250 EKYYEEIQDKIRR
+250 EKYYEEIQDRIRR

-297 PQTLAKTETKETQ
+297 PQALAKTEAKETQ
-310 IEETQTQK
+310 TEETQAEK
-318 SQEMKEAASEQ
+318 PQEMKEATSEQ
-329 AIKKP
+329 TTSKP
-334 LEKEKDKPMYFAQ
+334 EKAKDKPMYFAQ
-347 INSSA
+347 NNST

-364 AKASPKRSSKNNIS
+364 AKASQKRSFKNNIS

-384 TASKSKEVCKNCSPG
+384 TASKKQEVCKNCSPG
-399 QRNAILANHIT
+399 QRNAILANRIT

>member
-1 MRAILQLK
+1 M
-9 PLLTIHLNAKSQSS
+9 
-23 LKNKITLKNKLNHA
+23 
-37 RIILEFIPSLIYF
+37 
-50 LIQKVSVLKHL
+50 KHL
-61 APLIHIP
+61 TPLTHTI
-68 FKALWLGT
+68 FKALLLGT
-76 ALSMFLSLNLNA
+76 ALSASLSLAAA
-88 EENPTKTEPKSAKG
+88 ESPTKTEPKSAKG
-102 VKNKPKSPVTK
+102 VKNKLKSPVTK

-148 MAGIAWKESCAGTYK
+148 MAGIAWKESCAGVYK
-163 INFSDPSAGIYHA
+163 INFSDPSAGVYHS

-187 NNSPFL
+187 NDSPFL
-193 RNVMGELLIKDDA
+193 RNVMGELLIKDDS

-244 KANADA
+244 KSNADA
-250 EKYYEEIQDKIRR
+250 EKYYEDIQDRIRR

-297 PQTLAKTETKETQ
+297 PQTLIAKETQ
-310 IEETQTQK
+310 TEK
-318 SQEMKEAASEQ
+318 SQEMKEATSEQ
-329 AIKKP
+329 TTSKP
-334 LEKEKDKPMYFAQ
+334 EKAKDKPMYLAQ
-347 INSSA
+347 INNA
-352 DFAPAKK
+352 DFTPAKK

-364 AKASPKRSSKNNIS
+364 AKVSQKRPKNN
-378 VKNNTK
+378 KNNAKSSTK
-384 TASKSKEVCKNCSPG
+384 TASKKQEVCKNCSPG

>member
-1 MRAILQLK
+1 M
-9 PLLTIHLNAKSQSS
+9 
-23 LKNKITLKNKLNHA
+23 
-37 RIILEFIPSLIYF
+37 
-50 LIQKVSVLKHL
+50 KHL
-61 APLIHIP
+61 TPLTHTI
-68 FKALWLGT
+68 FKALLLGT
-76 ALSMFLSLNLNA
+76 ALSTFLSLNLNA
-88 EENPTKTEPKSAKG
+88 EESPTKTEPKPAKG

-113 VMMTNCDNIKDFNAK
+113 VMMTNCDNLKDFNAK

-250 EKYYEEIQDKIRR
+250 EKYYEEIQDRIRR

-310 IEETQTQK
+310 IEEAQTQK
-318 SQEMKEAASEQ
+318 PQEMKEAASEQ

-347 INSSA
+347 INSS
-352 DFAPAKK
+352 DFTPAKK

-364 AKASPKRSSKNNIS
+364 AKASPKRSSKNNTKS
-378 VKNNTK
+378 HAK
-384 TASKSKEVCKNCSPG
+384 TASKNSKNKEMCKNCSPG

>member
-1 MRAILQLK
+1 M
-9 PLLTIHLNAKSQSS
+9 
-23 LKNKITLKNKLNHA
+23 
-37 RIILEFIPSLIYF
+37 
-50 LIQKVSVLKHL
+50 KHL
-61 APLIHIP
+61 TPLTHTL
-68 FKALWLGT
+68 FKALWLGA
-76 ALSMFLSLNLNA
+76 ALGASLSLVAA
-88 EENPTKTEPKSAKG
+88 ESPTKTEPKPTKG

-128 QKEVLKAA
+128 QKEVLKFA

-244 KANADA
+244 KSNAEA
-250 EKYYEEIQDKIRR
+250 EKYYEEIQDRIRR

-297 PQTLAKTETKETQ
+297 PQALIAKETQ
-310 IEETQTQK
+310 TEETQAER
-318 SQEMKEAASEQ
+318 SQEMKEATSEQ
-329 AIKKP
+329 AKSKP
-334 LEKEKDKPMYFAQ
+334 EKAKDKPMYLAQ
-347 INSSA
+347 NNSA
-352 DFAPAKK
+352 DFTPAKK

-364 AKASPKRSSKNNIS
+364 AKVSPKRSSKNNTKS
-378 VKNNTK
+378 HAK
-384 TASKSKEVCKNCSPG
+384 TASKNSKNKEVCKNCSPG

>member
-1 MRAILQLK
+1 M
-9 PLLTIHLNAKSQSS
+9 
-23 LKNKITLKNKLNHA
+23 
-37 RIILEFIPSLIYF
+37 
-50 LIQKVSVLKHL
+50 KHL
-61 APLIHIP
+61 TPLTHTL
-68 FKALWLGT
+68 FKALWLGA
-76 ALSMFLSLNLNA
+76 ALSTSLSLVAA
-88 EENPTKTEPKSAKG
+88 ESPTKTEPKPAKG

-113 VMMTNCDNIKDFNAK
+113 VMMTNCDNLKDFNAK

-148 MAGIAWKESCAGTYK
+148 MAGIAWKESCAGVYK
-163 INFSDPSAGIYHA
+163 INFSDPSAGVYHS

-187 NNSPFL
+187 NDSPFL

-244 KANADA
+244 KSNADA
-250 EKYYEEIQDKIRR
+250 EKYYEEIQDRIRR

-297 PQTLAKTETKETQ
+297 PQTLAKTETKESQ
-310 IEETQTQK
+310 LEETQTQK
-318 SQEMKEAASEQ
+318 SQEIKEATSEQ
-329 AIKKP
+329 TTNKP
-334 LEKEKDKPMYFAQ
+334 EKAKDKPMYFAQ
-347 INSSA
+347 INSA
-352 DFAPAKK
+352 DFTPAKK

-364 AKASPKRSSKNNIS
+364 AKASPKRSSKNNIKNN
-378 VKNNTK
+378 VKSNTK
-384 TASKSKEVCKNCSPG
+384 TASKKQEVCKNCSPG

>member
-1 MRAILQLK
+1 M
-9 PLLTIHLNAKSQSS
+9 
-23 LKNKITLKNKLNHA
+23 
-37 RIILEFIPSLIYF
+37 
-50 LIQKVSVLKHL
+50 KHL
-61 APLIHIP
+61 TPLTHTL

-76 ALSMFLSLNLNA
+76 ALSVSLSLVA
-88 EENPTKTEPKSAKG
+88 AENPTKTEPKPAKG

-113 VMMTNCDNIKDFNAK
+113 VMMTNCDNLKDFNAK

-148 MAGIAWKESCAGTYK
+148 MAGIAWKESCAGVYK
-163 INFSDPSAGIYHA
+163 INFSDPSAGVYHS

-187 NNSPFL
+187 NDSPFL

-206 FASEVALKELLYWKT
+206 FASDVALKELLYWKT
-221 RYHDNLKDMIKS
+221 RYHDNLKNMIKS

-244 KANADA
+244 KSNADA
-250 EKYYEEIQDKIRR
+250 EKYYEEIQDRIRR

-297 PQTLAKTETKETQ
+297 PQTLAQTETKKTQ
-310 IEETQTQK
+310 VEKTQAEK
-318 SQEMKEAASEQ
+318 SQEMKEATSEQ
-329 AIKKP
+329 TKSKP
-334 LEKEKDKPMYFAQ
+334 EKAKDKPMYLAQ
-347 INSSA
+347 INSA
-352 DFAPAKK
+352 DFTPAKK
-359 SPKKP
+359 RSQKP
-364 AKASPKRSSKNNIS
+364 AKANPKRSSKNNIS

-384 TASKSKEVCKNCSPG
+384 TASKKQEVCKNCSPG

>member
-1 MRAILQLK
+1 
-9 PLLTIHLNAKSQSS
+9 
-23 LKNKITLKNKLNHA
+23 
-37 RIILEFIPSLIYF
+37 
-50 LIQKVSVLKHL
+50 
-61 APLIHIP
+61 
-68 FKALWLGT
+68 
-76 ALSMFLSLNLNA
+76 
-88 EENPTKTEPKSAKG
+88 
-102 VKNKPKSPVTK
+102 
-113 VMMTNCDNIKDFNAK
+113 MMTNCDNIKDFNAK

-148 MAGIAWKESCAGTYK
+148 MAGIAWKESCAGVYK
-163 INFSDPSAGIYHA
+163 INFSDPSAGVYHS

-187 NNSPFL
+187 NDSPFL

-244 KANADA
+244 KSNADA
-250 EKYYEEIQDKIRR
+250 EKYYEEIQDRIRR

-297 PQTLAKTETKETQ
+297 PQTLAAQKSQ
-310 IEETQTQK
+310 IEKSQTEETQAEK
-318 SQEMKEAASEQ
+318 PQEMKEATSEQ
-329 AIKKP
+329 TANKP
-334 LEKEKDKPMYFAQ
+334 EKAKDKPMYLAQ
-347 INSSA
+347 ISSA
-352 DFAPAKK
+352 DFTPAKK

-364 AKASPKRSSKNNIS
+364 AKVSPKRSSKNNTKS
-378 VKNNTK
+378 HAK
-384 TASKSKEVCKNCSPG
+384 TASKNSKNKEMCKNCSPG

>member
-1 MRAILQLK
+1 M
-9 PLLTIHLNAKSQSS
+9 
-23 LKNKITLKNKLNHA
+23 
-37 RIILEFIPSLIYF
+37 
-50 LIQKVSVLKHL
+50 KHL
-61 APLIHIP
+61 TPLTHTI
-68 FKALWLGT
+68 FKALLLGT
-76 ALSMFLSLNLNA
+76 ALSASLSLVAA
-88 EENPTKTEPKSAKG
+88 ESPTKTEPKSAKG

-148 MAGIAWKESCAGTYK
+148 MAGIAWKESCAGVYK
-163 INFSDPSAGIYHA
+163 INFSDPSAGVYHS

-187 NNSPFL
+187 NDSPFL

-233 YNKGSRWEKNE
+233 YNKGSRWERNE
-244 KANADA
+244 KSNADA
-250 EKYYEEIQDKIRR
+250 EKYYEEIQDRIRR

-297 PQTLAKTETKETQ
+297 PQTLAAQKSQIEKSQ
-310 IEETQTQK
+310 IEETQAEK
-318 SQEMKEAASEQ
+318 PQEMKEAASEQ
-329 AIKKP
+329 TKSKP
-334 LEKEKDKPMYFAQ
+334 EKAKDKPMYFAQ
-347 INSSA
+347 ISSA
-352 DFAPAKK
+352 DFTPAKK

-364 AKASPKRSSKNNIS
+364 SKASPKRSSKNNINN
-378 VKNNTK
+378 VKSHTK
-384 TASKSKEVCKNCSPG
+384 TASKKQEVCKNCSPG
-399 QRNAILANHIT
+399 QRNAILANRIT